1 MESILSE
8 KFDFTALDG
17 LLERAETDV
26 GLKVLINDMI
36 MMARKAGYS
45 GMSLKEVAS
54 VVTLGFLVSQDKEL
68 EAIMNYLLVK
78 IAPEPEM
85 LN

>member
-1 MESILSE
+1 MSE

-17 LLERAETDV
+17 LLLRAEEDYE
-26 GLKVLINDMI
+26 LKVLINDMI

-45 GMSLKEVAS
+45 GMTMKEVAS
-54 VVTLGFLVSQDKEL
+54 VTTLGFLVSQDKEL
-68 EAIMNYLLVK
+68 EVIMNYLLMKVS
-78 IAPEPEM
+78 PTDEV